1 VSLKPL
7 TDVER
12 TQARKKATAARAAR
26 AEIKSSLKAGKVSVA
41 EVIESS
47 TEDEAVGRLKVLD
60 LLKALPGV
68 GDVRAAAIM
77 SAVGIAPT
85 RRVRGLGIHQRK
97 ALIDHLND
105 SNPGSARK

>member
-1 VSLKPL
+1 MSLKPL

-12 TQARKKATAARAAR
+12 TQAREKATAARAVR
-26 AEIKSSLKAGKVSVA
+26 ADIKSRLKTGKLSVA
-41 EVIESS
+41 DVIENSGG
-47 TEDEAVGRLKVLD
+47 EGAVGRLRVLD

-77 SAVGIAPT
+77 AEVGIAAT

-97 ALIDHLND
+97 ALVSYLEHHH
-105 SNPGSARK
+105 SGSASK

>member
-12 TQARKKATAARAAR
+12 TQAREKATAARAVRADIKAR
-26 AEIKSSLKAGKVSVA
+26 LKTGKLSVA
-41 EVIESS
+41 DVIENR
-47 TEDEAVGRLKVLD
+47 DGDDAVGRLKVLD

-77 SAVGIAPT
+77 SDVGIAAT

-97 ALIDHLND
+97 ALVLHLEQHRT
-105 SNPGSARK
+105 GQAGQ

>member
-12 TQARKKATAARAAR
+12 TRAREKATAARAVR
-26 AEIKSSLKAGKVSVA
+26 ADIKSRLKTGKLSVA
-41 EVIESS
+41 EVIENP
-47 TEDEAVGRLKVLD
+47 DGDDAVGRLKVLD

-77 SAVGIAPT
+77 AEVGIAAT
-85 RRVRGLGIHQRK
+85 RRVRGLGIHQRRLLVEYLGHHSGPASK
-97 ALIDHLND
+97 
-105 SNPGSARK
+105 